1 MKDSG
6 IPFTKDGDNV
16 DVGAHIC
23 AIHEDTGGVLRI
35 LSESFRTG
43 LERGERCLYVA
54 SEEAADEIRRLLGE
68 SGVEAS
74 GAESRGEL
82 VFVSDRAAL
91 LKEGAEFDPDHTIE
105 SIKSLFG
112 ETLEAG
118 YAGLRFS
125 ADVPWLTRGVP
136 GEDRVMEFEEKA
148 DEIINM
154 PGVPLLALC
163 QYRLS
168 DLDPEDS
175 IEILE
180 RHPMTLVGARIHKNE
195 EYAART

>member
-1 MKDSG
+1 MKDNG
-6 IPFTKDGDNV
+6 TPFTKDGDSVN
-16 DVGAHIC
+16 VGAHIC
-23 AIHEDTGGVLRI
+23 AIHEGPEGVLRI
-35 LSESFRTG
+35 LSECFQAG
-43 LERGERCLYVA
+43 LELGERCVYVA
-54 SEEAADEIRRLLGE
+54 SEEAASEVRSLLKE
-68 SGVEAS
+68 SGFETS
-74 GAESRGEL
+74 EAESRGDL
-82 VFVSDRAAL
+82 VFISQREAL
-91 LKEGAEFDPDHTIE
+91 LKDGTEFDPDHAVE
-105 SIKSLFG
+105 SVKSLFG

-136 GEDRVMEFEEKA
+136 GEDRVMEFEAKA
-148 DEIINM
+148 DEIINT

-180 RHPMTLVGARIHKNE
+180 RHPMTLVGGRVHKNE
-195 EYAART
+195 EYAFPR